1 MKTLSFLLL
10 LSLWIDNGFSFSP
23 SCPKVRPQ
31 QQRPRSSF
39 AQHPSVL
46 LASSTPTS
54 TPNPTLAAA
63 ATSPLFVKQQ
73 KRRSLSKRQKL
84 ARWVAPALFGAMALF
99 SPILPQNTQPAH
111 AAPTPVIVMTSRT
124 QFASASAH
132 HPEPTVA
139 QQASHSGRI
148 RISTASGVVL
158 GTAAVGVGKTKLR
171 RQQEQEEDE
180 ELVVEMAHDSSLQ
193 KNNATFATTTNSSTN
208 ASFRLPKATATTK
221 DTFKNT
227 RKEAVSKDD
236 SEETLREPQSRGP
249 VELKESQASFDFAS
263 SAKEKI
269 VKFFPASVKISETPP
284 TTTTTKT
291 ASTTTTTDST
301 VITPFYANPLKARQ
315 QQPKSPAEEAKLQ
328 ARYAAIESLE
338 ERAFQIL
345 VDLGMVEVTV
355 PDSSSGSSTIVDEGE
370 WQ

>member
-10 LSLWIDNGFSFSP
+10 LSLLIDNGFSFAP

-31 QQRPRSSF
+31 QRPRSSF
-39 AQHPSVL
+39 ARQHRSVFL
-46 LASSTPTS
+46 SSSTS
-54 TPNPTLAAA
+54 TPTLAAA

-84 ARWVAPALFGAMALF
+84 ARWIAPAFFGAIALL

-124 QFASASAH
+124 QFASASA

-171 RQQEQEEDE
+171 RQQEQEDE
-180 ELVVEMAHDSSLQ
+180 ELVVEMAPDSSLQ
-193 KNNATFATTTNSSTN
+193 KNNVTLTTTNSTN

-236 SEETLREPQSRGP
+236 PEETLREPQSRGP
-249 VELKESQASFDFAS
+249 VQLKESQASFDFAS

-269 VKFFPASVKISETPP
+269 VKSFPASVKISETPP

-355 PDSSSGSSTIVDEGE
+355 PDSSSSTIVDEGE